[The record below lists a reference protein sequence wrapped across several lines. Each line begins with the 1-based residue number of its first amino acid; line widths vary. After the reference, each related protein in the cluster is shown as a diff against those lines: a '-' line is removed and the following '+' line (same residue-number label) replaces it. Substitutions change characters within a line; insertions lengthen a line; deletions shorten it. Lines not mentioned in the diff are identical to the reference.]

1 MEYDE
6 NQLWQDYKK
15 NNNLESREKIILHYV
30 PLVRYVAGRFA
41 PGLKGYFE
49 FDDLVSAG
57 IHGLIKAVERF
68 NPDLGFKFETY
79 ALSRIKGSIIDW
91 LRSINWVP
99 HSTLKKAQELED
111 AMWKLEQQLGRAPED
126 KEIADY
132 LGLSMDE
139 YQQLLQQT
147 APITLI
153 SLDDLQGS
161 AGEDGNSNLP
171 IQDMIPDPNAV
182 NPESSLEYREMK
194 ETLAEAIRRLPER
207 EALVITLYYYEGL
220 TLKEIGRI
228 LEVSES
234 RVSQLHTKAIL
245 RLRGKLSRKK
255 KELIV

>member
-79 ALSRIKGSIIDW
+79 AISRIKGSIVDW

-111 AMWKLEQQLGRAPED
+111 AMLKLEQELGRAPTDQET
-126 KEIADY
+126 ADY

-153 SLDDLQGS
+153 SLDELQSS

-171 IQDMIPDPNAV
+171 FQELIPDPNAV
-182 NPESSLEYREMK
+182 DPSSSLEYREVK

-220 TLKEIGRI
+220 TLKEIGQV

-234 RVSQLHTKAIL
+234 RVSQLHTKAVL

>member
-1 MEYDE
+1 MGFDE

-15 NNNLESREKIILHYV
+15 NHNLESREKIILHYV
-30 PLVRYVAGRFA
+30 PLVRYVASRFA

-57 IHGLIKAVERF
+57 IHGLINAVERF

-79 ALSRIKGSIIDW
+79 AISRIKGSIVDW
-91 LRSINWVP
+91 LRSLNWVP

-111 AMWKLEQQLGRAPED
+111 VMWKLEQQLGRAPSD
-126 KEIADY
+126 KEVADY
-132 LGLSMDE
+132 MGLGLDE

-153 SLDDLQGS
+153 SLDDLQCS
-161 AGEDGNSNLP
+161 AGDDGNSNLLF
-171 IQDMIPDPNAV
+171 QELIPDPNAV
-182 NPESSLEYREMK
+182 NPESSLEYREIK
-194 ETLAEAIRRLPER
+194 ETLVDAIRRLPER
-207 EALVITLYYYEGL
+207 ESLVITLYYYEGL
-220 TLKEIGRI
+220 TLKEIGQI

-234 RVSQLHTKAIL
+234 RVSQLHTKAVL